1 MTRSQRG
8 FTILELLIA
17 LSLGTL
23 LTSIGANAMGPVW
36 ARTSVRSAQNTFM
49 SLHARGRAEAIER
62 GSTIRFIIS
71 ATGDSAFV
79 MTSDSTLVESI
90 NFMEKFHVDIA
101 ATQNTVVLCWT
112 ARGYAD
118 SDCNSFA
125 SSVEVEFAR
134 SGNTTGLRIW
144 PLGKAVKN

>member
-1 MTRSQRG
+1 MTRTDRG

-36 ARTSVRSAQNTFM
+36 ARTSVRSARDTFM

-62 GSTIRFIIS
+62 GGNVRFIVS
-71 ATGDSAFV
+71 ATGDSAYV
-79 MTSDSTLVESI
+79 MTSDSMVVESI
-90 NFMEKFHVDIA
+90 DFMDKFHVDVA
-101 ATQNTVVLCWT
+101 ASQNTVVLCWT

-118 SDCNSFA
+118 SDCNSFS

-134 SGNTTGLRIW
+134 SGNTVGLDLW
-144 PLGKAVKN
+144 PLGKAVPK